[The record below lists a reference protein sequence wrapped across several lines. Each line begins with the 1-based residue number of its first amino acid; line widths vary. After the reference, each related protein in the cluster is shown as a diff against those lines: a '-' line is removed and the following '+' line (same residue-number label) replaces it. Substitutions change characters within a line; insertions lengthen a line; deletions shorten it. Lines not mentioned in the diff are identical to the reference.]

1 MTKRE
6 NSAREIAADVTAGR
20 TSAVETAKAALTRI
34 EAAKS
39 LNAVVTI
46 DPERTLADAVAVD
59 DRLRSGEKMALAG
72 VPIVVKDNIWADGWR
87 ATQGSRLFADF
98 IAPQDA
104 IAIERLRKAGAVIVG
119 IGATSEFACK
129 GVTTSPLYGPTR
141 HPLNP
146 ALTPGGS
153 SGGPAAAVA
162 AGLVPLAIGTDAG
175 GSSRRP
181 PAHVGV
187 AGFKPSYG
195 AIPYGP
201 GFAEPFFGLSVIA
214 PIATD
219 VADIALAFEAMVGRD
234 PRDPDS
240 ATIARDTG
248 KPSDL
253 RIAFSP
259 RLGLDAAVDQAV
271 ADGFSLAVERLAAA
285 GLRIAQCDPVWP
297 PGATEEAIMP
307 LQHAGLAALHGG
319 AFHRDP
325 SLFDPDIANQIER
338 GLSWSGAE
346 VVGALVASAAIAK
359 AFAAFFGEIDLLL
372 TPTVPC
378 VAWPLT
384 QLGPDMIGGKA
395 ASPRAHAVFTLFV
408 NHAHLPA
415 ISIPCGTDR
424 SGLPFA
430 LQIIAARGQD
440 RTLLRAAQQIEAM
453 LRTQILPSDISPMV
467 RSRWLSRAFSLIS
480 QCTRP
485 AHATF

>member
-1 MTKRE
+1 MPKPV
-6 NSAREIAADVTAGR
+6 NSARDIAADVTAGR
-20 TSAVETAKAALTRI
+20 TSAVETATAALARI
-34 EAAKS
+34 EAAKA

-46 DPERTLADAVAVD
+46 DPTRTLADAVAVD
-59 DRLRSGEKMALAG
+59 ERLRAGETMPLAG
-72 VPIVVKDNIWADGWR
+72 VPVVVKDNIWAAGWR
-87 ATQGSRLFADF
+87 VTQGSRLFADF
-98 IAPQDA
+98 VAPQDA
-104 IAIERLRKAGAVIVG
+104 IAIERLHRGGAVIVG

-153 SGGPAAAVA
+153 SGGPAVAVA

-187 AGFKPSYG
+187 VGFKPSYG

-214 PIATD
+214 PIASD
-219 VADIALAFEAMVGRD
+219 VADIALAFEAMVGGD

-240 ATIARDTG
+240 ATIARDSG
-248 KPSDL
+248 ELSGL

-285 GLRIAQCDPVWP
+285 GLRIAQCDPAWP
-297 PGATEEAIMP
+297 PDATEQAIMP
-307 LQHAGLAALHGG
+307 LQHAGLAALYGDV
-319 AFHRDP
+319 FRQDP
-325 SLFDPDIANQIER
+325 SLFDPDIAGQIER

-346 VVGALVASAAIAK
+346 VAGALLASAAIAR
-359 AFAAFFGEIDLLL
+359 AFAALFGEIDLLL

-384 QLGPDMIGGKA
+384 QLGPDTIGGEA
-395 ASPRAHAVFTLFV
+395 ASARAHAMFTPFV

-424 SGLPFA
+424 SGLPFG

-440 RTLLRAAQQIEAM
+440 RTLLGAAQQIEAV
-453 LRTQILPSDISPMV
+453 LRT
-467 RSRWLSRAFSLIS
+467 
-480 QCTRP
+480 
-485 AHATF
+485 